1 MYTAVQGVSWLKG
14 KIQCQIFLL
23 LIRMPWPWKKNVQD
37 ETVACSEKKGRKKTD
52 LISLSLWKNGRGL
65 LFWNHISLKTLWKL
79 NKIDRVGFI
88 VSCSFVFDH
97 QCLCLCHGNAR
108 VIYLYRPFTI
118 TSLSWP
124 NNRGNIRSSLF
135 LPLMIRSIRA
145 QYFRGLRHSRMCVHT
160 QSCYWWETY
169 SLWLDFRLLG
179 WVYVFL
185 KHVLFFNIKGK
196 GRWWLSIYSPGSE
209 S

>member
-37 ETVACSEKKGRKKTD
+37 ETVACSEKKKIWFPFLCGKMDVASCFET
-52 LISLSLWKNGRGL
+52 IFPW
-65 LFWNHISLKTLWKL
+65 KTLWKL

-97 QCLCLCHGNAR
+97 QCLCLCHGNTRA
-108 VIYLYRPFTI
+108 IYLYRPFTI

-169 SLWLDFRLLG
+169 SSWLDFRLLG

-196 GRWWLSIYSPGSE
+196 GRRWLSIYSPGSE

>member
-1 MYTAVQGVSWLKG
+1 ME
-14 KIQCQIFLL
+14 
-23 LIRMPWPWKKNVQD
+23 KNVQD
-37 ETVACSEKKGRKKTD
+37 ETVACSEKKKIWFPFLCGKMDVASCFET
-52 LISLSLWKNGRGL
+52 IFPW
-65 LFWNHISLKTLWKL
+65 KTLWKL

-88 VSCSFVFDH
+88 VSWSFVFDH
-97 QCLCLCHGNAR
+97 QCLCLCHGNTRA
-108 VIYLYRPFTI
+108 IYLYRPFTI

-196 GRWWLSIYSPGSE
+196 GRRWLSIYSPGSE